1 MNPSRPPILL
11 SLLTVCGLILAALSF
26 TDLCNFG
33 GCTVAHEYRFFGQHF
48 ALIGLTYF
56 GLVAAAILLTVI
68 FEKAGGLTSLL
79 LAGGAGAE
87 LIMIHL
93 QKDVIGAW
101 CPLCLG
107 IAVIV
112 YLLCILRMLQALP
125 ESRRLFTMNRR
136 RFFLKTAIIVAAA
149 VIGLCTGIFGINRPE
164 AATSQTDYA
173 LGKSNSKVEV
183 YVFSDWLCPICV
195 KVEPAI
201 ESTIPALE
209 KKAKIYFVDKP
220 VHQEAM
226 NFVPYHLSFLVHEKP
241 KYIQLRKALFNL
253 ASKNRNPSLEDVKHA
268 VSPLGVTYKQ
278 LSFMEVSQ
286 IMGRFQALSTQFKV
300 SGTPTVVVYN
310 TVTKK
315 SKSLVGGNSI
325 TQENLI
331 KTVKS
336 LE

>member
-1 MNPSRPPILL
+1 MNRSRPPLLL
-11 SLLTVCGLILAALSF
+11 SFVTVCGLILAALSF

-33 GCTVAHEYRFFGQHF
+33 GCTEAHEYRFFGQHF
-48 ALIGLTYF
+48 ALIGLIYF
-56 GLVAAAILLTVI
+56 GLVATAILTAGI
-68 FEKAGGLTSLL
+68 FRKADMLISLL

-87 LIMIHL
+87 LVMIHL
-93 QKDVIGAW
+93 QKNVIKAW

-107 IAVIV
+107 IAAIV

-136 RFFLKTAIIVAAA
+136 RFFLKTAAIIAAA
-149 VIGLCTGIFGINRPE
+149 VIGLCAGLFGINRPE
-164 AATSQTDYA
+164 AATSQTDYS

-201 ESTIPALE
+201 EASLPALE
-209 KKAKIYFVDKP
+209 KKAKIHFVDKI

-241 KYIQLRKALFNL
+241 KYIQLRKALFTL
-253 ASKNRNPSLEDVKHA
+253 ASKNRNPSVEDVKQA
-268 VSPLGVTYKQ
+268 ISPLGVTYRQ
-278 LSFMEVSQ
+278 LSFMEVTQ
-286 IMGRFQALSTQFKV
+286 IMGRFQALSAQFKV

-310 TVTKK
+310 TVTRK
-315 SKSLVGGNSI
+315 SKSLVGGNAI
-325 TQENLI
+325 TQENLV
-331 KTVKS
+331 KTVRS